1 MVREIWG
8 DVGRYRGRRRHPR
21 GLARGG
27 QLILDQLGCVVV
39 LAADGE
45 RLAPLELAQL
55 HAHRAELVDA
65 HLAGRCGEMRRDVGR
80 CGQMRADVGR
90 CGEMWG
96 DLGSWSM
103 RTLMRLA
110 SSYSSATTARC
121 LSTASSWC
129 GLGLA
134 LGLGPGLG

>member
-1 MVREIWG
+1 VVREIWG

-39 LAADGE
+39 LAADGD

-65 HLAGRCGEMRRDVGR
+65 HLDALCLVVLLRHHGALLVHGELLVRARARVG
-80 CGQMRADVGR
+80 
-90 CGEMWG
+90 
-96 DLGSWSM
+96 
-103 RTLMRLA
+103 A
-110 SSYSSATTARC
+110 SARVRVRVRVRVR
-121 LSTASSWC
+121 
-129 GLGLA
+129 G
-134 LGLGPGLG
+134 